1 MWTNS
6 NNNNIA
12 RLESLE
18 ELVIIHKQYY
28 VVKNK
33 MYALLVCFVRDV
45 LQMEGVYVF
54 LQCSTFLCG
63 AEGEREKERW
73 TALGKMIVNQY

>member
-1 MWTNS
+1 
-6 NNNNIA
+6 
-12 RLESLE
+12 
-18 ELVIIHKQYY
+18 
-28 VVKNK
+28 